1 VLNDTQQAAF
11 ERFIRS
17 GKGYVGIHAAADG
30 EYDWRWYGNLVGAY
44 FRNHPDGTPTA
55 TVVTEDT
62 TDPSTAGLPAR
73 WSRTDEWYNYKAP
86 TNASGDDYSARS
98 TTGVHVLLKMDES
111 TYAENDGSDGVD
123 DDHPIS
129 WCQKYDGGRS
139 WYTGLGHTQASFAEA
154 GILSHIGAGIEIAAG
169 VLPSAACGV
178 APPTGGGTDV
188 EVPIGGTVPG
198 VLALTFG
205 AAPSLGTF
213 MPGVT
218 KDYTA
223 SVAAS
228 VTSSAAAAAL
238 TVRDPSANATGHLVN
253 GALAMPQALQVRA
266 NEGAFAPLSA
276 TGAALTLAA
285 WSTPV
290 GARPVTVEFK
300 QPVAATD
307 SLLTGSY
314 GKTLTFTLSATTP

>member
-1 VLNDTQQAAF
+1 M
-11 ERFIRS
+11 
-17 GKGYVGIHAAADG
+17 GIHAAADG
-30 EYDWRWYGNLVGAY
+30 EYDWRWYGKLVGAY
-44 FRNHPDGTPTA
+44 FRNHPAGTPTA
-55 TVVTEDT
+55 TVVAEDT
-62 TDPSTAGLPAR
+62 TDPSTQACRPAGAAHGRVVQLQDAEQPSKRRRLQPAQHAGR
-73 WSRTDEWYNYKAP
+73 
-86 TNASGDDYSARS
+86 ARP
-98 TTGVHVLLKMDES
+98 
-111 TYAENDGSDGVD
+111 AQDGRVDVRGGRRVDGVD

-129 WCQKYDGGRS
+129 WCQRYDGGRS

-188 EVPIGGTVPG
+188 EVPVGGTVPG

-205 AAPSLGTF
+205 ATPSLGTF

-223 SVAAS
+223 SVAAT

-238 TVRDPSANATGHLVN
+238 TVRDPSATATGRLVN

-266 NEGAFAPLSA
+266 ERGGVRAAELDGR
-276 TGAALTLAA
+276 GAAAGGVEHAGRRPAGDGRVQAAGRGHGLAA
-285 WSTPV
+285 HGFLREDADLHAVQPPHRTVRHGAPV
-290 GARPVTVEFK
+290 RSNGAQRP
-300 QPVAATD
+300 
-307 SLLTGSY
+307 
-314 GKTLTFTLSATTP
+314 

>member
-1 VLNDTQQAAF
+1 MPRHTRARDVREEKLSSNEARTGLRDAKAIVWWKAKSFSTKASTVSRAS
-11 ERFIRS
+11 I
-17 GKGYVGIHAAADG
+17 
-30 EYDWRWYGNLVGAY
+30 
-44 FRNHPDGTPTA
+44 PPT
-55 TVVTEDT
+55 
-62 TDPSTAGLPAR
+62 SSL
-73 WSRTDEWYNYKAP
+73 RT
-86 TNASGDDYSARS
+86 SSA
-98 TTGVHVLLKMDES
+98 
-111 TYAENDGSDGVD
+111 
-123 DDHPIS
+123 
-129 WCQKYDGGRS
+129 WCRRYDGGRS

-228 VTSSAAAAAL
+228 VTSRAAAAAL